1 MAASK
6 PTILR
11 LPIQKKRYNR
21 LIEYNY
27 LRYKFNIMDK
37 LILNWHR
44 IFNMNQLFE
53 FFSKKFKSE
62 IKSESEIENI
72 LKNYKGLNIA
82 VWHADTFLKDETTTE
97 HDEIINLLEKYG
109 TVKQT
114 WKIKSK

>member
-11 LPIQKKRYNR
+11 LSIQGKRYNR
-21 LIEYNY
+21 LVEYNY

-44 IFNMNQLFE
+44 IFSINQLFE

-62 IKSESEIENI
+62 INSESEIEDI
-72 LKNYKGLNIA
+72 LKNYKDLNIA
-82 VWHADTFLKDETTTE
+82 VWHADTFLKDETTKK
-97 HDEIINLLEKYG
+97 HDKIINLLEKYG
-109 TVKQT
+109 IVKQT
-114 WKIKSK
+114 WKIKR